1 MTSPYAVPLADLDAT
16 RVPAEQQASGS
27 AEPPP
32 DPTLVFGL
40 VPAFAGGGGT
50 THDSSA
56 GAADGE

>member
-1 MTSPYAVPLADLDAT
+1 MTSPYAVPLSDLDAT

-40 VPAFAGGGGT
+40 VPAFAGGGGS
-50 THDSSA
+50 HDSSA